1 MLEVTGLSAAYAG
14 AGTSLTS
21 VDLEVRPGEV
31 VTVLGSN
38 GAGKSTLLRALS
50 KTLMMHTGKITGGTI
65 HWQGKDVTKA
75 SSAKMVQHGI
85 VQCPEGRGI
94 FANLTV
100 HENLKVGSFALGRRA
115 AKSRAEQSYE
125 AFPDLVRFRRTP
137 AGLLS
142 GGQQQM
148 LAVARA
154 LMVQPALL
162 LLDEPSLGLAPKI
175 VAQIGEIVAN
185 LKERGTSV
193 LLVEQNAAMA
203 LSVADRA
210 YVLEMGSV
218 LTSGDAAALAQD
230 DTIAQ
235 LYLGAGGDDQPMVPM
250 KSEGS

>member
-1 MLEVTGLSAAYAG
+1 MLEVMGLSAAYAG

-50 KTLMMHTGKITGGTI
+50 KTISMHTGRITGGSI
-65 HWQGKDVTKA
+65 HWQGQDVTRA
-75 SSAKMVQHGI
+75 SSSRMVRLGI

-100 HENLKVGSFALGRRA
+100 HENLKVGSFSIGRRT
-115 AKSRAEQSYE
+115 AKERAEECYE

-154 LMVQPALL
+154 LMVGPSLL

-175 VAQIGEIVAN
+175 VAQVGEIVTR
-185 LKERGTSV
+185 LKDRGTSV
-193 LLVEQNAAMA
+193 LLVEQNAGMA

-210 YVLEMGSV
+210 YVLEMGRV
-218 LTSGDAAALAQD
+218 LVSGAAEVLAED

-235 LYLGAGGDDQPMVPM
+235 LYLGADPDDRPLAPID
-250 KSEGS
+250 SEVG